1 MNLFLFPTRVEITDI
16 QDYNALFLLVIVTNH
31 RTTIETAGIGAVL
44 L

>member
-1 MNLFLFPTRVEITDI
+1 MNLFLFPTRVDI